1 MMEEKYLQVTSGRG
15 PKECNLAVR
24 LVASRITLE
33 ARKVGA
39 IAEEL
44 ETEEIDGLPC
54 SSTFRLR
61 GNDLDQ
67 LLDKWIGKGRKGL
80 FQTQQTVPIH
90 LPNRLYQLLD
100 KWIGTVCWVCKSPFR
115 PLHKRK
121 NWFVEV
127 KPYSP
132 VPKEDVLHLK
142 DVYFQAMRSSGAGG
156 QHVNKVSSAVRA
168 THVPSGISVQVMDT
182 RSQLQNK
189 EIALLR
195 LAERLRELGREEL
208 NVANEQKWKNQ
219 IEVKRGQAKR
229 VFHGPN
235 FIEK

>member
-1 MMEEKYLQVTSGRG
+1 MMEEKYVQVTSGRG
-15 PKECNLAVR
+15 PKECNLAVK
-24 LVASRITLE
+24 LVANRISFE
-33 ARKVGA
+33 ASKVGVIVEGLA
-39 IAEEL
+39 
-44 ETEEIDGLPC
+44 TEEIDGLPS
-54 SSTFRLR
+54 SSTIRLR
-61 GNDLDQ
+61 GNDLD
-67 LLDKWIGKGRKGL
+67 R
-80 FQTQQTVPIH
+80 
-90 LPNRLYQLLD
+90 LLD

-127 KPYSP
+127 KLDSP
-132 VPKEDVLHLK
+132 VAKEEFLHLK

-168 THVPSGISVQVMDT
+168 THVPTGISVQVMDT

-189 EIALLR
+189 EIAMLR
-195 LAERLRELGREEL
+195 LAERLKELGREEL

-229 VFHGPN
+229 IFHGPN
-235 FIEK
+235 FVEK

>member
-33 ARKVGA
+33 ASKVGA

-67 LLDKWIGKGRKGL
+67 LLDKWIG
-80 FQTQQTVPIH
+80 
-90 LPNRLYQLLD
+90 
-100 KWIGTVCWVCKSPFR
+100 TVCWVCKSPFR

-132 VPKEDVLHLK
+132 IPKEDVLHLK

-195 LAERLRELGREEL
+195 LAERLRELSREEL

>member
-1 MMEEKYLQVTSGRG
+1 MEEKYLQVTSGRG

-33 ARKVGA
+33 ASKVGA

-61 GNDLDQ
+61 GNDLD
-67 LLDKWIGKGRKGL
+67 
-80 FQTQQTVPIH
+80 
-90 LPNRLYQLLD
+90 QLLD

-195 LAERLRELGREEL
+195 LAERLRELSREEL

>member
-1 MMEEKYLQVTSGRG
+1 MMEEKYLQVTSGRS

-33 ARKVGA
+33 ASKVGA

-67 LLDKWIGKGRKGL
+67 LLDKWIG
-80 FQTQQTVPIH
+80 
-90 LPNRLYQLLD
+90 
-100 KWIGTVCWVCKSPFR
+100 TVCWVCKSPFR

-132 VPKEDVLHLK
+132 VAKEDVLHLK

-156 QHVNKVSSAVRA
+156 QHVNKFSSAVRA

>member
-1 MMEEKYLQVTSGRG
+1 MQVTSGRG

-33 ARKVGA
+33 ASKVGA

-61 GNDLDQ
+61 GNDLD
-67 LLDKWIGKGRKGL
+67 
-80 FQTQQTVPIH
+80 
-90 LPNRLYQLLD
+90 QLLD

-195 LAERLRELGREEL
+195 LAERLRELSREEL

>member
-33 ARKVGA
+33 ASKVGA
-39 IAEEL
+39 ISEEL

-61 GNDLDQ
+61 GNDLD
-67 LLDKWIGKGRKGL
+67 
-80 FQTQQTVPIH
+80 
-90 LPNRLYQLLD
+90 QLLD

-195 LAERLRELGREEL
+195 LAERLRELSREEL

>member
-44 ETEEIDGLPC
+44 KTEEIDGLPC

-61 GNDLDQ
+61 GNDLD
-67 LLDKWIGKGRKGL
+67 
-80 FQTQQTVPIH
+80 
-90 LPNRLYQLLD
+90 QLLD

-132 VPKEDVLHLK
+132 GAKEDVLHLK

-219 IEVKRGQAKR
+219 IKVKRGQAKR

>member
-33 ARKVGA
+33 ASKVGA

-61 GNDLDQ
+61 GNDLD
-67 LLDKWIGKGRKGL
+67 
-80 FQTQQTVPIH
+80 
-90 LPNRLYQLLD
+90 QLLD

-195 LAERLRELGREEL
+195 LAERLRELSREEL